1 MQFFELKTNRA
12 NWIWTTIFIL
22 VAFAFA
28 LALRTIWV
36 LEFQGHDQNI
46 WNAALMINTN
56 DGYYFAEG
64 ARDILAKVHQNGDLS
79 PIDNPLSLVTAWLAV
94 VLPVSFETLIL
105 WMPAVF
111 GSLIV
116 IPMVLIGRALGQTT
130 LGFVAALLA
139 SIANSYYNRT
149 MVGYYDTDMLTI
161 VLPLI
166 SIYAIILAVQTQKR
180 RFLPLITLFF
190 ALSQWW
196 YPQSYSLNTA
206 ILVMTLA
213 YTVVFERKNRYFYQI
228 SLFVIIGILT
238 LPLWVKGITA
248 LAVLALFY
256 AKPTL
261 KSSLFWGLFGVVL
274 LVHFSTGG
282 IEPIVNQLKSYVVG
296 GSVSTGEGL
305 YFYDVV
311 ATVREAGS
319 IPFEV
324 FAQRISG
331 HTITFV
337 LACMGYV
344 GALIAYRPLLL
355 TLPLVGLGFIAMN
368 SGLRFTIYAV
378 PAMAIGFAYLVMLST
393 RGIALIPLRYGVIAL
408 LTTAALYPNY
418 LHIREYMT
426 PSVFVKQEVS
436 LLNQL
441 GEMSNSEDYVVTWW
455 DFGYPIRYYSDVK
468 TLVDGGKHTGDVNY
482 PVSFALT
489 QPQNYSAYMG
499 RLAVEYTQKSFENNK
514 SAIVEHMLKDFNV
527 STIDDMMV
535 GIDLNTKV
543 LPKSTRNVYFYL
555 PLRMMEIFPTVALF
569 STLDIH
575 NPNNKINPP
584 FFYSSDGAQDMGKS
598 IELGNGISLLKDKNM
613 ISIQGQ
619 EIPIKSFY
627 EVGYGE
633 DKKVRV
639 NEQSISS
646 SGMSVVYMASYGK
659 FLVMDDFYFNSS
671 YIQMFVF
678 ENYDKKL
685 FEPVILD
692 PLAKVYKLKV

>member
-1 MQFFELKTNRA
+1 MQFFELKSDKA
-12 NWIWTTIFIL
+12 NGIVTILFIL
-22 VAFAFA
+22 FAFSFSV
-28 LALRTIWV
+28 ALRYFWV
-36 LEFQGHDQNI
+36 VEFQGHDQNI

-64 ARDILAKVHQNGDLS
+64 ARDILAGFHQAGDLS
-79 PIDNPLSLVTAWLAV
+79 PVENPASLLTAWV
-94 VLPVSFETLIL
+94 SRIIPMSFETIIL
-105 WMPAVF
+105 YLPAVL

-116 IPMVLIGRALGQTT
+116 VPMVLIGRALGQTI
-130 LGFVAALLA
+130 LGFIAALIA

-161 VLPLI
+161 VLPLL
-166 SIYAIILAVQTQKR
+166 SIYAIILAIQTQKR
-180 RFLPLITLFF
+180 RFLPLVALFF

-206 ILVMTLA
+206 LLVLMIV
-213 YTVVFERKNRYFYQI
+213 YTVVFDRRNRYFYQI
-228 SLFVIIGILT
+228 SLFIVLGILT
-238 LPLWVKGITA
+238 LPLWIKGMLILGTVA
-248 LAVLALFY
+248 FFQMKPD
-256 AKPTL
+256 AKPTV
-261 KSSLFWGLFGVVL
+261 FWSIFGVIVA
-274 LVHFSTGG
+274 VYFTTGG
-282 IEPIVNQLKSYVVG
+282 IEPIVDQLKSYVVG
-296 GSVSTGEGL
+296 GATQTGNGL

-311 ATVREAGS
+311 QTVREAGH

-331 HTITFV
+331 NTITFV
-337 LACMGYV
+337 LACIGYV

-378 PAMAIGFAYLVMLST
+378 PAMSIGYAYLVMLVS
-393 RGIALIPLRYGVIAL
+393 RSISFAPVRYGAIVIMSAG
-408 LTTAALYPNY
+408 ALYPNY

-426 PSVFVKQEVS
+426 PSVFVAKEVAV
-436 LLNQL
+436 LDQL
-441 GEMSNSEDYVVTWW
+441 HSMASREDYVVTWW

-489 QPQNYSAYMG
+489 QPQNYGAYMG
-499 RLAVEYTQKSFENNK
+499 RLAVEYTEKSFETNQ
-514 SAIVEHMLKDFNV
+514 SAIVAQMLKDFNV
-527 STIDDMMV
+527 STVDDMMV
-535 GIDLNTKV
+535 GIDLNPKV

-575 NPNNKINPP
+575 NPNNKTNPP
-584 FFYSSDGAQDMGKS
+584 FFYSSDGAQDKGKT

-613 ISIQGQ
+613 MSIQGQ

-639 NEQSISS
+639 NEQRISS
-646 SGMSVVYMASYGK
+646 NGMSVVYMASYGK

-678 ENYDKKL
+678 EKYDKKL

-692 PLAKVYKLKV
+692 PLAKVYRLKL

>member
-12 NWIWTTIFIL
+12 NWILTTILIL

-79 PIDNPLSLVTAWLAV
+79 PIDNPVSLVTAWLAV

-116 IPMVLIGRALGQTT
+116 VPMVLIGRALGQTT

-213 YTVVFERKNRYFYQI
+213 YAVVFERKNRYFYQI

-261 KSSLFWGLFGVVL
+261 KSSLFWALFGAVIL
-274 LVHFSTGG
+274 IHFATGG

-296 GSVSTGEGL
+296 GSISTGEGL

-331 HTITFV
+331 HTITFI
-337 LACMGYV
+337 LACIGYA

-378 PAMAIGFAYLVMLST
+378 PAMAIGFAYLVMLAT

-468 TLVDGGKHTGDVNY
+468 TLADGGKHTGDVNY

-499 RLAVEYTQKSFENNK
+499 RLAVEYTQKSFENNGFK
-514 SAIVEHMLKDFNV
+514 ANFPSAF
-527 STIDDMMV
+527 DD
-535 GIDLNTKV
+535 
-543 LPKSTRNVYFYL
+543 
-555 PLRMMEIFPTVALF
+555 
-569 STLDIH
+569 
-575 NPNNKINPP
+575 
-584 FFYSSDGAQDMGKS
+584 
-598 IELGNGISLLKDKNM
+598 
-613 ISIQGQ
+613 
-619 EIPIKSFY
+619 
-627 EVGYGE
+627 
-633 DKKVRV
+633 
-639 NEQSISS
+639 
-646 SGMSVVYMASYGK
+646 K
-659 FLVMDDFYFNSS
+659 FRSKTF
-671 YIQMFVF
+671 IT
-678 ENYDKKL
+678 
-685 FEPVILD
+685 
-692 PLAKVYKLKV
+692 